1 MERQRPGVLH
11 TDFSA
16 CNAYQG
22 GLARAA
28 ALTLPVLFVLAERDQ
43 MTPPKAAR
51 KAVDAARAAGAEVTV
66 VPIEGSGHSLMTEHP
81 EETLA
86 ALRGWLP
93 RVTASAT
100 GQP

>member
-1 MERQRPGVLH
+1 
-11 TDFSA
+11 
-16 CNAYQG
+16 
-22 GLARAA
+22 

-51 KAVDAARAAGAEVTV
+51 KAMDAARAAGAEVTV
-66 VPIEGSGHSLMTEHP
+66 VSIEGSGHNLMAEHP

-86 ALRGWLP
+86 ALRDWLP

-100 GQP
+100 GQPCRRHPVPRPKSLPQRSACAWPTCS